1 MKKVIYGNIGGEGS
15 ENWHFRGDAIFEW
28 SLEKHITSHEP
39 FLKIQR
45 KAKIRCELLL
55 EKKKTDFEIENV
67 CCPELYILNFNAF
80 RKDVYCFRYA
90 RSVLL
95 CFHPFYI
102 TAKKNN

>member
-15 ENWHFRGDAIFEW
+15 ENWHFRGDTIFEW

-55 EKKKTDFEIENV
+55 EKKKTQ
-67 CCPELYILNFNAF
+67 ILKLKTFVVQNYTF
-80 RKDVYCFRYA
+80 
-90 RSVLL
+90 
-95 CFHPFYI
+95 
-102 TAKKNN
+102 